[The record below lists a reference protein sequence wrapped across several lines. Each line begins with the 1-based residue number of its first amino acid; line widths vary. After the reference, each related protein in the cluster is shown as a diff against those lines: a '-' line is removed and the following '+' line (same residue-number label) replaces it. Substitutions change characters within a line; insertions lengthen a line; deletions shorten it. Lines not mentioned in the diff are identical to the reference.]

1 MFSTFTRPW
10 WWTFLSPYSIFH
22 HHILCVYEQSLR
34 ENFLINQFKGLL
46 ILILL
51 STIELSDNFVL
62 RHYTNFSNTWDY
74 CCCSVAKSCLTLWPH
89 ELQHPRLPYP
99 SLSPGVCSN
108 SCPLN
113 QWCQPTTL
121 SPVVPFSSC
130 PQSFP
135 ASGSFSM
142 SRLFASGG
150 QSIKFQLQHPSFQYS
165 GLISFRIDWL
175 HPLALQGTLKSLI

>member
-62 RHYTNFSNTWDY
+62 RHYTNFSNTGDY

-89 ELQHPRLPYP
+89 ELQLTRLPCP
-99 SLSPGVCSN
+99 SPSPRACSN
-108 SCPLN
+108 SCPLS
-113 QWCQPTTL
+113 QWCYWAISSSATL
-121 SPVVPFSSC
+121 FFCPLPFPV
-130 PQSFP
+130 
-135 ASGSFSM
+135 SGSFPISQ
-142 SRLFASGG
+142 LFASGG
-150 QSIKFQLQHPSFQYS
+150 QSIGALQLQQQSFPWIITVDF
-165 GLISFRIDWL
+165 L
-175 HPLALQGTLKSLI
+175 